1 LRDLEA
7 RSPMFCPKCK
17 SLMFPESGKLH
28 CRRCDTVVN
37 PDDVLK
43 AGPITTEKADKER
56 VVVEEQY
63 DLLPKTKVTC
73 PKCDHNE
80 AYWILRQ
87 TRAADEPETR
97 IYTCTKCGHKW
108 REF

>member
-1 LRDLEA
+1 MALI
-7 RSPMFCPKCK
+7 
-17 SLMFPESGKLH
+17 G
-28 CRRCDTVVN
+28 
-37 PDDVLK
+37 PDEIQKVEN
-43 AGPITTEKADKER
+43 ITTESAEKET
-56 VVVEEQY
+56 VVVEDQY
-63 DLLPKTKVTC
+63 DLLPKTKVMC

>member
-1 LRDLEA
+1 
-7 RSPMFCPKCK
+7 MFCPKCK
-17 SLMFPESGKLH
+17 ALMFPEEGRLR
-28 CRRCDTVVN
+28 CRRCDTTIA
-37 PDDVLK
+37 PDEAMK
-43 AGPITTEKADKER
+43 ASPITSEKQEKER

-63 DLLPKTKVTC
+63 DLLPKTKVMC

>member
-1 LRDLEA
+1 
-7 RSPMFCPKCK
+7 MFCPKCK
-17 SLMFPESGKLH
+17 SLLFPEEGKLR
-28 CRRCDTVVN
+28 CRRCDTLIE
-37 PDDVLK
+37 PDEIEKIENV
-43 AGPITTEKADKER
+43 TTESTEKET
-56 VVVEEQY
+56 VVVEDQY
-63 DLLPKTKVTC
+63 DLLPKTKVNC

>member
-1 LRDLEA
+1 
-7 RSPMFCPKCK
+7 MFCPKCK
-17 SLMFPESGKLH
+17 SLLFPEEGKLH
-28 CRRCDTVVN
+28 CRRCDSIVE
-37 PDDVLK
+37 PDEVAK
-43 AGPITTEKADKER
+43 VEKVTTEKKEKER
-56 VVVEEQY
+56 VVVEDQY